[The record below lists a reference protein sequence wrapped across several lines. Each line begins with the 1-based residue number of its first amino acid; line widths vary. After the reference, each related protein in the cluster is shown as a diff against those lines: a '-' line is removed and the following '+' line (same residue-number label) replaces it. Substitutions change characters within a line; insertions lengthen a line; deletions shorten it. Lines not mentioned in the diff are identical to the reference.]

1 MEVHDQMFTEAFPI
15 LTTRDLPRLL
25 GFYQGLL
32 GFTETYRFPTEG
44 RPAYVGLQLGSPAC
58 QLGIGEEAD
67 PDPPAGAAQ
76 RFDLCVYAE
85 DCDAA
90 VAHLRAHGVKII
102 EEPADM
108 PWGERAAR
116 VADPDGNRLLVLS
129 RLR

>member
-1 MEVHDQMFTEAFPI
+1 MFTEAFPI
-15 LTTRDLPRLL
+15 LSTRDLPRLL

-32 GFTETYRFPTEG
+32 GFVETYRFPAEG
-44 RPAYVGLQLGSPAC
+44 APAYVGLQLGSLAC
-58 QLGIGEEAD
+58 QLGVGEDAD
-67 PDPPAGAAQ
+67 TPTGQPQ
-76 RFDLCVYAE
+76 RFDLCVYAD

-90 VAHLRAHGVKII
+90 VEHLRAHGVNVV

-116 VADPDGNRLLVLS
+116 VADPDGNRLLILS

>member
-1 MEVHDQMFTEAFPI
+1 MFTEAFPI
-15 LTTRDLPRLL
+15 LSTRDLPRLL

-32 GFTETYRFPTEG
+32 GFTETYRFPAEG
-44 RPAYVGLQLGSPAC
+44 RPAYVSLQLGSPAS
-58 QLGIGEEAD
+58 QLGIGEGED
-67 PDPPAGAAQ
+67 TPVGPAQ

-90 VAHLRAHGVKII
+90 VAHLRAHGVTII

-116 VADPDGNRLLVLS
+116 VEDPDGNRLLLLS
-129 RLR
+129 RL

>member
-32 GFTETYRFPTEG
+32 GFAETYRFPTEG

-67 PDPPAGAAQ
+67 PAAGPVPAALAHRRPAGEV
-76 RFDLCVYAE
+76 D
-85 DCDAA
+85 D
-90 VAHLRAHGVKII
+90 RAGH
-102 EEPADM
+102 
-108 PWGERAAR
+108 RACP
-116 VADPDGNRLLVLS
+116 V
-129 RLR
+129 